1 MWGKDMAEPITLQE
15 LAGASE
21 NAQSLDSFLNDDA
34 TTIVPRRSASD
45 INTLDYYRDYL
56 HGLEL
61 VYSQQSGT
69 VTVNG
74 VETKTVTQAV
84 QDAINSNA
92 SVFKGDK
99 GDSGTIETF
108 TVSTGAAGTS
118 AKVTL
123 DGTPQ
128 AREIALTVPRGDKGE
143 TGNLPNIYP
152 TTTLDAPNVHIASDG
167 TFKRSNDPLNASTR
181 KIGTAAGN
189 LVERDANGYPANNNS
204 VGVSQTWQD
213 VTASRSMSTTYT
225 NTTGKPIQVLIQIPN
240 AATYL
245 TVRVGG
251 LPIQS
256 GASNTTGGSTTISF
270 VVPSGA
276 TYGNATGVTFTT
288 WLELK

>member
-1 MWGKDMAEPITLQE
+1 MTEPITLQE

-21 NAQSLDSFLNDDA
+21 NAQSFDSFLNDDA
-34 TTIVPRRSASD
+34 TTIVTRRSASD

-84 QDAINSNA
+84 QDAINDNA
-92 SVFKGDK
+92 SIFKGDK

-118 AKVTL
+118 AQVTL
-123 DGTPQ
+123 GGTPQ

-143 TGNLPNIYP
+143 TGNLPNIYS

-167 TFKRSNDPLNASTR
+167 TFKRSNDTTNAASR
-181 KIGTAAGN
+181 KVGTATGN
-189 LVERDANGYPANNNS
+189 LVERGADGYPNNNNVLGS
-204 VGVSQTWQD
+204 GQTMQD
-213 VTASRSMSTTYT
+213 VSSSRAVNTIYQ
-225 NTTGKPIQVLIQIPN
+225 NTTGRTIFVFIALASSVGTPLEVSNNGTTWFRLSAGNSTTKGSAAFPIPN
-240 AATYL
+240 GCYYRQL
-245 TVRVGG
+245 
-251 LPIQS
+251 
-256 GASNTTGGSTTISF
+256 ASSNF
-270 VVPSGA
+270 DWV
-276 TYGNATGVTFTT
+276 
-288 WLELK
+288 ELR